1 VTRTL
6 AWLGLPVG
14 ACLIAL
20 DVAGRVRNTGRF
32 RADTVDT
39 EFLLFVV
46 LAGVAIALACAL
58 CALRPDSRVGPL
70 LLIWP
75 VASLVDDLS
84 SAYPD
89 SQFAVTLAPL
99 ADALTAPVLAHLT
112 LSYPTGRLGST
123 GVRVFVA
130 LVYIVSLVRAVPYLL
145 FFDYESCWWCPQMV
159 NAFGF
164 RGDPLWF
171 SFVDWNRK
179 LGYVLLGLTLW
190 FVVLVARK
198 LLRSPR
204 GAWRTMAPLIV
215 AALIGAAT
223 LGTRQI
229 ALVLAEYD
237 WLPTLDKVELVTSV
251 AVLLA
256 LVIGLLA
263 TRRRGGT
270 VGELAVQL
278 ERVEPGG
285 VRDALSR
292 ALGDPSLELAL
303 WLPDRRA
310 WVDEGGHP
318 VELPD
323 GPGRSVTFVGE
334 GARRVAA
341 IVHDPALAD
350 QRALIAAAGSVA
362 RLALE
367 NERLQAELRAQ
378 LAELRAS
385 RARIVHATDAERR
398 RLERDLHDGVQQR
411 LLGLALVL
419 QLLHPRVDEGSEA
432 SELLGDAERELQAAV
447 RDLREFARGIH
458 PAILSDQGLA
468 AAARTLA
475 VRSPIPVDVRADDE
489 RLPAAVETAAYFLI
503 AEGLANV
510 AKYSKASRAWVTVE
524 RRNGKAIVE
533 VGDDG
538 VGGADARCGSGLR
551 GLADRVAALDGSL
564 LLDSPSGRG
573 TRVVAEIPC
582 A

>member
-14 ACLIAL
+14 TCLIAL
-20 DVAGRVRNTGRF
+20 DVAGRVRNAGRF
-32 RADTVDT
+32 RAETADT
-39 EFLLFVV
+39 EFLIFVV
-46 LAGVAIALACAL
+46 LAGVAIVLACAL

-75 VASLVDDLS
+75 LASLVDDLS

-89 SQFAVTLAPL
+89 SQLAVTLAPL
-99 ADALTAPVLAHLT
+99 ADAFTAPVLAHLT

-123 GVRVFVA
+123 GARVFVA
-130 LVYIVSLVRAVPYLL
+130 LVYVVSLVRALPYIL

-215 AALIGAAT
+215 AVLIGAAT

-229 ALVLAEYD
+229 ALVLAKYD

-256 LVIGLLA
+256 LVVGLLA

-270 VGELAVQL
+270 VGELAVEL

-285 VRDALSR
+285 VRDALAR

-310 WVDEGGHP
+310 WVDEEGHP

-334 GARRVAA
+334 GERRVAA

-350 QRALIAAAGSVA
+350 QRAMIAAAGSVA

-378 LAELRAS
+378 LTELRAS

-419 QLLHPRVDEGSEA
+419 QLLNPRIDEGSEA
-432 SELLGDAERELQAAV
+432 AELLGDAERELQAAV

-458 PAILSDQGLA
+458 PAILGDQGLA

>member
-1 VTRTL
+1 MTRVL

-14 ACLIAL
+14 AFLIAL
-20 DVAGRVRNTGRF
+20 DVAGRF
-32 RADTVDT
+32 RADTEDT
-39 EFLLFVV
+39 EFLIFLV
-46 LAGVAIALACAL
+46 LAGVAIVLACAF
-58 CALRPDSRVGPL
+58 CAVRPDSRVGPL

-75 VASLVDDLS
+75 LASLVDDLS
-84 SAYPD
+84 VAYPD
-89 SQFAVTLAPL
+89 SRLAVTLAPL
-99 ADALTAPVLAHLT
+99 ADALTVPALAHLA
-112 LSYPTGRLGST
+112 LSYPTGRLRST
-123 GVRVFVA
+123 GARLFVA
-130 LVYIVSLVRAVPYLL
+130 LVCAVSIVRAVPYLL
-145 FFDYESCWWCPQMV
+145 YFDYESCAWCPQTV

-171 SFVDWNRK
+171 SFVDWNRR

-215 AALIGAAT
+215 AALIGAAAF
-223 LGTRQI
+223 GTRQL
-229 ALVLAEYD
+229 AFVLAEYS
-237 WLPTLDKVELVTSV
+237 WLPTLDKVGLVVSLAILV
-251 AVLLA
+251 A
-256 LVIGLLA
+256 LVAGVLA

-270 VGELAVQL
+270 IGALAVELQ
-278 ERVEPGG
+278 RVGPGG
-285 VRDALSR
+285 VRNALSR

-303 WLPDRRA
+303 WLPNRRA
-310 WVDEGGHP
+310 WVDEGGQP

-323 GPGRSVTFVGE
+323 VPERSVTFVGDRE
-334 GARRVAA
+334 RRVAA

-350 QRALIAAAGSVA
+350 QRAMIAAAGSVA

-367 NERLQAELRAQ
+367 NERLQAALRAQ

-411 LLGLALVL
+411 LLGIALALK
-419 QLLHPRVDEGSEA
+419 LLEPRVEEASEA
-432 SELLGDAERELQAAV
+432 SELLADAERELQAAV

-475 VRSPIPVDVRADDE
+475 VRSPVPVDVRAADE
-489 RLPAAVETAAYFLI
+489 RLPAAVETAAYFMI
-503 AEGLANV
+503 AEGLANI
-510 AKYSKASRAWVTVE
+510 AKYSKASKAWVTVE
-524 RRNGKAIVE
+524 RRNGRAIVE

-538 VGGADARCGSGLR
+538 VGGAVAIGDSGLR
-551 GLADRVAALDGSL
+551 GLADRVAAVDGSFR
-564 LLDSPSGRG
+564 LDSPHGRG
-573 TRVVAEIPC
+573 TRLVAEIPC